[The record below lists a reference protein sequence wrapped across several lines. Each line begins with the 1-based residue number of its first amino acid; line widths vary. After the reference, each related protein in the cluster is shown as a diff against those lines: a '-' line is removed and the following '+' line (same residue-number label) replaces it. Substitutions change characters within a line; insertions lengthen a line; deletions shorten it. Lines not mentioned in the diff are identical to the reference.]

1 MPQYNYET
9 VTPNNLKQY
18 AKDLER
24 TAKRVKTIARWMEE
38 DKVKGIT
45 AHNSTIGI
53 RAQAYSSKYA
63 QALEEAMFHYK
74 VDHGLYRVEG

>member
-24 TAKRVKTIARWMEE
+24 TAKRVKIIARWMEE
-38 DKVKGIT
+38 DRVKDIT
-45 AHNSTIGI
+45 THNSTIGI

-63 QALEEAMFHYK
+63 QALEEAMLNYK
-74 VDHGLYRVEG
+74 VDHGIYRVGE